1 MIGVSIFAVALALL
15 LFGFPVAF
23 TFAGIGIAFVVLFAE
38 PSQLA
43 QIPYRIYSNMG
54 DNGEGLVLMAVP
66 LFIFM
71 GLILQRTKLAEQ
83 LLESMGQLFG
93 SLRGGLAISTIIV
106 GALLAASTGVVGASV
121 VAMGLISLPVMLRHG
136 YSTELA
142 TGTISAAGTLGQIIP
157 PSIVLIIL
165 GDVLNVPVGD
175 LFRAALAPGLVL
187 IAAYIIYVLIYCWM
201 RPESAPIIPADPSVS
216 QTQIIVKALAAVI
229 PPLVLILV
237 VLGSIFK
244 GIATPT
250 ESSSLGCV
258 GAVAL
263 AIIYRKFSLAMLW
276 ESAIE
281 TVKITA
287 MVFAVLLGASIF
299 SMGFSYTGGEEQVE
313 QLLLSIPGEKWG
325 FLIFTMLLITLLGFF
340 LDYIEISYIVLPLIY
355 VVVEAMG
362 INMIW
367 FAILVAMNL
376 QTSFLTPPFGFALFY
391 LKGVAPDNVKT
402 VDIYRGV
409 IPFIIIQIAVL
420 LSLLFFPSWYGMSA
434 EQASLW

>member
-1 MIGVSIFAVALALL
+1 MIGVSIFAVALLLL

-23 TFAGIGIAFVVLFAE
+23 TFAGIGIAFVVMFAE
-38 PSQLA
+38 PNQLI
-43 QIPYRIYSNMG
+43 QIPYRIYSNFG

-93 SLRGGLAISTIIV
+93 SLRGGLAISTILV

-136 YSTELA
+136 YRKELA
-142 TGTISAAGTLGQIIP
+142 TGTIAASGTLGQIIP

-165 GDVLNVPVGD
+165 GDVLSVPVGD
-175 LFRAALAPGLVL
+175 LFRAALAPGLAL
-187 IAAYIIYVLIYCWM
+187 IGAYIVYVLIWSWM
-201 RPESAPIIPADPSVS
+201 NPDAAPAIPSNPDHNKTKVIIN
-216 QTQIIVKALAAVI
+216 ALVAVL
-229 PPLVLILV
+229 PPLLLILV
-237 VLGSIFK
+237 VLGSIFN
-244 GIATPT
+244 GVATPT
-250 ESSSLGCV
+250 ESSALGCV
-258 GAVAL
+258 GAVVL
-263 AIIYRKFSLAMLW
+263 AMVYRKFSPYMLW
-276 ESAIE
+276 ESSIE

-313 QLLLSIPGEKWG
+313 HLLLSIPGDKWG
-325 FLIFTMLLITLLGFF
+325 FLIFTMLLITVLGFF

-355 VVVEAMG
+355 VVVEELG

-391 LKGVAPDNVKT
+391 LKGVAPNNVST
-402 VDIYRGV
+402 TDIYRGV
-409 IPFIIIQIAVL
+409 VPFILIQLTIL
-420 LSLLFFPSWYGMSA
+420 LSVLFFPHWYGLSA
-434 EQASLW
+434 EQAALW